1 LEINE
6 QELIQRLK
14 KRDINAFEA
23 FIKYY
28 EKKVYNT
35 AYRLMG
41 SREDACDISQEVFL
55 KVYKSI
61 NTFRGNSSLSTWV
74 YRITTNLC
82 LDEIRKRKGV
92 RIFSID
98 KPIET
103 NEGEIY
109 RETPDTSDT
118 PEDIINKK
126 EVQEFVQDAINQ
138 LPVDQKT
145 VVVLRDI
152 QDLSYQE
159 IAKILD
165 CSLGTV
171 KSRLNR
177 GRLALKQI
185 IERKGELFKE
195 FVV

>member
-1 LEINE
+1 MEINE
-6 QELIQRLK
+6 QKLIQMLK
-14 KRDINAFEA
+14 KRDIHAFEA

-61 NTFRGNSSLSTWV
+61 NTFKGNSSLSTWV

-82 LDEIRKRKGV
+82 LDELRKRKGV
-92 RIFSID
+92 RFFSLD

-103 NEGEIY
+103 DEGEIY
-109 RETPDTSDT
+109 RETPDTSDS
-118 PEDIINKK
+118 PEDIIDKK
-126 EVQEFVQDAINQ
+126 EVQVLVQGAINQ

-145 VVVLRDI
+145 VIVLRDI
-152 QDLSYQE
+152 QDLSYQQ
-159 IAKILD
+159 IAEVLD